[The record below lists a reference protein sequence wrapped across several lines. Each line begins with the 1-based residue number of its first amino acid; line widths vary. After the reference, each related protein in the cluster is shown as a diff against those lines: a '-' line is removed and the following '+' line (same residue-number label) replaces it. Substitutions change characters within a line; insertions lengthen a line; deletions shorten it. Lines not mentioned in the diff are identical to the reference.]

1 MDLGKQLLFFFGA
14 LGTFN
19 GGVLSLY
26 FFLLTKKRLL
36 TNYLLGAMILAM
48 SISLSMSVFGYFNP
62 GMLKIYSQI
71 GSSAS
76 FYVGPLLY
84 LFLKAATS
92 GTNQMQR
99 SWKFMLC
106 GLSALVLLIGLIRPY
121 EVLSADWCKYIAR
134 TVYVQWFAFLTLAGF
149 EIKDRIRQF
158 FEKHLGLKAQDKW
171 LLTIY
176 GGNLL
181 IFGFYVLSLTG
192 APFSTCI
199 NGAIVFSFM
208 LYIAIFILLY
218 RKKTDDLFQFIP
230 EKTTNR
236 KLDPAMARVLIEKV
250 EKIMATEKI
259 YKDPDLKLGSLARAV
274 GISPHQLSQLLN
286 DYLENNFTT
295 YVNSYRIEDACIL
308 ISGDNKLT
316 LESIG
321 YEVGFN
327 SKSTFFA
334 AFKKH
339 TGMTPLSHQQQST
352 LINSTVL

>member
-19 GGVLSLY
+19 GVVLSLY
-26 FFLLTKKRLL
+26 FFFLTRKKLLS
-36 TNYLLGAMILAM
+36 NYFLGAMILAM

-62 GMLKIYSQI
+62 LQSKIYAQI
-71 GSSAS
+71 GNSAS
-76 FYVGPLLY
+76 FFIGPFLY

-99 SWKFMLC
+99 NWKFMLY
-106 GLSALVLLIGLIRPY
+106 GLSALVLLVGLIRPY
-121 EVLSADWCKYIAR
+121 EVLSSDWCKYIAR
-134 TVYVQWFAFLTLAGF
+134 TVYIQWFTFLASAGYG
-149 EIKDRIRQF
+149 IKDKIVKF
-158 FEKHLGLKAQDKW
+158 FEKDQTLKAREKW

-181 IFGFYVLSLTG
+181 IFGFYILSLSG

-208 LYIAIFILLY
+208 LYIAVFILLY

-236 KLDPAMARVLIEKV
+236 KLDPVMARLLIEKV
-250 EKIMATEKI
+250 DRTMAKEKI
-259 YKDPDLKLGSLARAV
+259 YKDPDLKLSSLARMV
-274 GISPHQLSQLLN
+274 GISSHQLSQLLN

-295 YVNSYRIEDACIL
+295 YVNGYRIEDACIL
-308 ISGDNKLT
+308 IAGNNKLT
-316 LESIG
+316 LESVG

-339 TGMTPLSHQQQST
+339 TGMTPLSHQQKSAMA
-352 LINSTVL
+352 NSTEL